1 MRIFLAGA
9 SGAIGRRLVPMLV
22 AAGHQV
28 TGTARTA
35 GGAELLRTQGAT
47 PARVDVFDADA
58 LLRAVGEAAP
68 DVILHQ
74 LTALAAGG
82 PAENA
87 RLRRHGTEHLV
98 KAAKA
103 AGVTRIVAQSICWV
117 YAAGDEPA
125 TEDGPLDLAAPEP
138 RATTVDGVHAL
149 ETSVAEIDEWVV
161 LRYGMLY
168 GPGTW
173 YAPDGRIA
181 AQVRAGEL
189 RAAEAVTSF
198 LHVDDAA
205 AAAVQALSWPT
216 GVFNIVDDEP
226 ASAREWLP
234 VYAAA
239 LGAPPVATGS
249 GRAGWERGASN
260 RTARE
265 RLGWRPLH
273 PSWRTGFAASLRGE

>member
-22 AAGHQV
+22 AAGHEV
-28 TGTARTA
+28 TGTARTD
-35 GGAELLRTQGAT
+35 GGEERLRAQGAT
-47 PARVDVFDADA
+47 PVRVDVFDADA

-68 DVILHQ
+68 DVIIHQ
-74 LTALAAGG
+74 LTALATGG

-87 RLRRHGTEHLV
+87 KLRRHGTENLV

-103 AGVTRIVAQSICWV
+103 AGVTRIVAQSISWV
-117 YAAGDEPA
+117 YVAGDEPA
-125 TEDGPLDLAAPEP
+125 TEDTPLDLDAPEP
-138 RATTVDGVHAL
+138 RATTIGGVQAL

-173 YAPDGRIA
+173 YASDGRIA
-181 AQVRAGEL
+181 DQVRAGAL
-189 RAAEAVTSF
+189 RATDAVTSF

-205 AAAVQALSWPT
+205 AAAVQALTWPT
-216 GVFNIVDDEP
+216 GAFNIVDDEP

-239 LGAPPVATGS
+239 LGAPPVATES

-265 RLGWRPLH
+265 QLGWRPLH
-273 PSWRTGFAASLRGE
+273 PSWRTGFAASLADG